1 MAKPDPWR
9 LKFDSYPFQT
19 IMEPRYQ
26 DLDIMGHINNVS
38 MAAMFET
45 ARIRFHHHLGR
56 HPADRG
62 VRWLVAAV
70 DLKFVQESHFPKPL
84 TIGCAIGTIGSTS
97 WQIQSAAFQE
107 GECVATCDSVM
118 VAKGPEA
125 RRHIDETI
133 RVVMQENFIRQ
144 S

>member
-1 MAKPDPWR
+1 MAKPESWR
-9 LKFDSYPFQT
+9 LNMHTYPFHT

-26 DLDIMGHINNVS
+26 DLDIMGHINNV
-38 MAAMFET
+38 AMSGIFET

-62 VRWLVAAV
+62 VRWLVASV
-70 DLKFVQESHFPKPL
+70 CLNFVQEAHFPKNL
-84 TIGCAIGTIGSTS
+84 SIGCAIGTIGSTS
-97 WQIQSAAFQE
+97 WQIMSAAFQDD
-107 GECVATCDSVM
+107 ECVATCESVM

-133 RVVMQENFIRQ
+133 RLVMQENFVRQ